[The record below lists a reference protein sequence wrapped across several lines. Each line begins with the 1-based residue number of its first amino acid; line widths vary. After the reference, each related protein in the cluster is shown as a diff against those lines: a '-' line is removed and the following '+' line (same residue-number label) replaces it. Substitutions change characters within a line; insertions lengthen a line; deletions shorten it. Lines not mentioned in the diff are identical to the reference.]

1 MTFDWQEY
9 LTLAENLCTNSHTF
23 PNQDECFRVAIS
35 RAYYAAFCTARNYA
49 KDYDHLSLQRTGEDH
64 RIVKDHYISA
74 NSSNTQ
80 QQRKREQIGIN
91 LDRLRNL
98 RNKADYDDIF
108 SRLENEAK
116 YAITLSKK
124 VIHLLEA
131 LFEGN

>member
-1 MTFDWQEY
+1 MTFDWREY
-9 LTLAENLCTNSHTF
+9 LTLAENLYTNSHNF
-23 PNQDECFRVAIS
+23 PNQEACFRVAIS

-49 KDYDHLSLQRTGEDH
+49 KKYDHLILRKTGEDH
-64 RIVKDHYISA
+64 RIVKDHYSFA
-74 NSSNTQ
+74 NDSNTE
-80 QQRKREQIGIN
+80 QQRKRRQIGIN

-124 VIHLLEA
+124 VIHLLET

>member
-1 MTFDWQEY
+1 MTFDWRQY
-9 LTLAENLCTNSHTF
+9 LILAENLCTNFHDF
-23 PNQDECFRVAIS
+23 PNQEACFRVAIS

-49 KDYDHLSLQRTGEDH
+49 KNYDRLSLQRTGEDH
-64 RIVKDHYISA
+64 RLVKDHYSFA
-74 NSSNTQ
+74 NDSNTQ
-80 QQRKREQIGIN
+80 QKRKREQIGIN

-116 YAITLSKK
+116 YAITISTQ
-124 VIHLLEA
+124 VIKLLED